1 MKLEK
6 YNPQDQA
13 KISELFIKTFSDSE
27 GHEEGILIG
36 KLTLDLLINTNASDL
51 YCFVATEDQK
61 IIGSI
66 IFTRMTFET
75 GINAFI
81 LAPVAIHTEFQG
93 KGIGQN
99 LIKFGLNSLSKD
111 GVELAIT
118 YGDPKFYSK
127 VGFGVV
133 SDKIIPA
140 PLKLSQPEGWLAQS
154 LTSDKMESISGVSRC
169 VKALNKPEYW

>member
-1 MKLEK
+1 MTLEK
-6 YNPQDQA
+6 YNPLDQA
-13 KISELFIKTFSDSE
+13 EISELFIKTFSDSE
-27 GHEEGILIG
+27 GHKEAQLIG
-36 KLTLDLLINTNASDL
+36 QLTTDLLSNTNTNDL
-51 YCFVATEDQK
+51 YCFIAKEDEK
-61 IIGSI
+61 VIGSI

-81 LAPVAIHTEFQG
+81 LAPVAIHTDFQG
-93 KGIGQN
+93 KGIGQK
-99 LIKFGLNSLSKD
+99 LIKFGLNYLSED

-140 PLKLSQPEGWLAQS
+140 PLELTHPEGWLAQS
-154 LTSDKMESISGVSRC
+154 LTSDKIQSIAGASQC
-169 VKALNKPEYW
+169 VKALSKPEYW